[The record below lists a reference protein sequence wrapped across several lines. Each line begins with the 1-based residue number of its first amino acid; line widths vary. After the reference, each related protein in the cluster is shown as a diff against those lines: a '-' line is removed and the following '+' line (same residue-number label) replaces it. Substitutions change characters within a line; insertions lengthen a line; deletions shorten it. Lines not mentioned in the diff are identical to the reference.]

1 MDRNQA
7 IIAVVA
13 AVLVVFSLT
22 VSMVVPKRNPG
33 FPGKR
38 LGIFLGVTLLLVA
51 GMLTTV
57 VVFGS
62 EDAETEATPAAE
74 TQPAEPAPDTA
85 PSETVPPGETAVPVE
100 TGGSSQGDAAAG
112 ATVFESAGCGSCHT
126 LAAAGA
132 TGNVGP
138 ESRRC
143 QATVRPG
150 RRPRHERQGC
160 HARIR
165 EGRAPDGRPDPE
177 RRRVRRSVDRGVGSR
192 GPRGTREER
201 RGRDSN
207 PRPSL

>member
-62 EDAETEATPAAE
+62 DDAEPEAEPAAQ

-112 ATVFESAGCGSCHT
+112 AAVFESAGCGSCHT

-138 ESRRC
+138 NLDD
-143 QATVRPG
+143 AKPPFDLV
-150 RRPRHERQGC
+150 
-160 HARIR
+160 
-165 EGRAPDGRPDPE
+165 
-177 RRRVRRSVDRGVGSR
+177 VDRATNGKGVMPAFGKDGLLTAGQIQNVAAYVVQST
-192 GPRGTREER
+192 GG
-201 RGRDSN
+201 
-207 PRPSL
+207 